1 MKIARKCFW
10 SVMILVVLFGA
21 AFFLDRRFQIFTVVF
36 SEQNLTPREK
46 LAARIPAAVLL
57 WNCDGMVKVSS
68 LKRWN
73 PVSLTQGENPRWSPD
88 GQQFV
93 FTLNHDVWLMRV
105 DLAPPIKIIE
115 NVVTEYGTGAYWSET
130 GDGIVAIR
138 RQNPQQVIKLEL
150 ASGKMS
156 LIHDEGQP
164 PYQGYPLSQGAELRY
179 QGRYLLTFT
188 VGEGHRSMI
197 VDLTGKK
204 YITNKLM
211 LAGDCGPA
219 WSPDGRF
226 IITTR
231 RGRYMTA
238 RPLYKADFDGATGRL
253 SPSEYF
259 IGLGRCGNAA
269 VSNDSAYVVY
279 ASAGNIYCWNVKQ
292 TVEKPRHGVQL
303 AFDGNNDVPSL
314 FIYPG
319 KIPSVFR

>member
-1 MKIARKCFW
+1 M
-10 SVMILVVLFGA
+10 
-21 AFFLDRRFQIFTVVF
+21 
-36 SEQNLTPREK
+36 
-46 LAARIPAAVLL
+46 L
-57 WNCDGMVKVSS
+57 WESNGIVKASA
-68 LKRWN
+68 LKRWK
-73 PVSLTQGENPRWSPD
+73 PVTLTQGENPRWSPG

-93 FTLNHDVWLMRV
+93 FTMNNDVWLMRI
-105 DLAPPIKIIE
+105 DLAPPVKIIE

-130 GDGIVAIR
+130 GDGIVAIK
-138 RQNPQQVIKLEL
+138 RQNPQQVIKLKL
-150 ASGKMS
+150 ASGKLS
-156 LIHDEGQP
+156 LIHDEGQS
-164 PYQGYPLSQGAELRY
+164 PYRGYPLSQGADLRF

-204 YITNKLM
+204 YIANKLM

-219 WSPDGRF
+219 WSPNGRF
-226 IITTR
+226 IIATR

-238 RPLYKADFDGATGRL
+238 RPLYKSDFDGATGRL

-292 TVEKPRHGVQL
+292 TVEEPRHGVQL
-303 AFDGNNDVPSL
+303 TFDGHNDVPSL
-314 FIYPG
+314 FIYPDT
-319 KIPSVFR
+319 IPSVFRNPSLSG